1 MSDDPAYMN
10 TTASIAKVYPYPPS
24 QGETE
29 GRVPSLSF
37 HLAGE
42 GRATRRLRLRPT
54 TVTTCQN
61 LKHGHWC
68 RRGSPVYINSPHSS
82 YYGEL
87 SHIKMHIF
95 SSMALWESLTRPIYP
110 LKPKK
115 KVTPRPA
122 IIVFKTKVPLVSRV
136 RTKARRHAV
145 SEQIAQAPQEL
156 TQRETNEKFVPFGID
171 LIYSFLYSFVSPAIQ

>member
-54 TVTTCQN
+54 TVTTCQSRQ
-61 LKHGHWC
+61 K
-68 RRGSPVYINSPHSS
+68 
-82 YYGEL
+82 
-87 SHIKMHIF
+87 
-95 SSMALWESLTRPIYP
+95 RPTGLY
-110 LKPKK
+110 KF
-115 KVTPRPA
+115 TPQFV
-122 IIVFKTKVPLVSRV
+122 IW
-136 RTKARRHAV
+136 RTF
-145 SEQIAQAPQEL
+145 P
-156 TQRETNEKFVPFGID
+156 
-171 LIYSFLYSFVSPAIQ
+171 